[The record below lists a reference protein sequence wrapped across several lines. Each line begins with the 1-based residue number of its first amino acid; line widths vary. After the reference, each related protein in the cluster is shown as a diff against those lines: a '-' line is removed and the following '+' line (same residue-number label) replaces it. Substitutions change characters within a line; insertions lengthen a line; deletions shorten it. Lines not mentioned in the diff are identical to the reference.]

1 VVEPGQRQRAV
12 YLPKG
17 PEGWADFHTGRLYPA
32 GETVT
37 VDAPLGRPPI
47 FVRVGAVL
55 ALAGPDIPAVRPH
68 DAPARHLY
76 FVPGSASGQSL
87 APTPHF
93 EDDGE
98 SWSLRSGDFLACD
111 VELAWTQ
118 ASVDIALRR
127 KSGAR
132 HAPGLAEFEIVCP
145 TAGGRL

>member
-1 VVEPGQRQRAV
+1 
-12 YLPKG
+12 
-17 PEGWADFHTGRLYPA
+17 
-32 GETVT
+32 
-37 VDAPLGRPPI
+37 LGRPPI

-98 SWSLRSGDFLACD
+98 SWSLRSGDFLAMAAHLEWTRD
-111 VELAWTQ
+111 AVQIVLARTGGTRSLPAVDEVVQ
-118 ASVDIALRR
+118 A
-127 KSGAR
+127 GA
-132 HAPGLAEFEIVCP
+132 GLLGRTVRIVR
-145 TAGGRL
+145 A